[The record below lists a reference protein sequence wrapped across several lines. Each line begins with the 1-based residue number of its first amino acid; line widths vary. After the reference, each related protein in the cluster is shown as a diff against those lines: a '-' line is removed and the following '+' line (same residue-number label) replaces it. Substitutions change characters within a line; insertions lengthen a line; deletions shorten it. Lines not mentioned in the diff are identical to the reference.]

1 MSSQARVNAEGVTVS
16 GAPAQPVEKAE
27 TPPRRYDLDW
37 LRVAVIIILIPFH
50 AAVMFDPGGDFYVR
64 NAASSRLLAGFT
76 DAVGA
81 WGMQL
86 LFFVAGA
93 SCWFA
98 LRKHRWRRFVGERAL
113 RLILPLA
120 VAILTINP
128 LMGYFG
134 RLFHG
139 GAGASFWAYYP
150 HFFKFSAEDYTGY
163 AGHLTPAHLWFVLF
177 LFVLILAAS
186 PLFLWLNRTRGRR
199 FTARLAGLLSKPGA
213 FLLAP
218 VVMLFLDA
226 LPDVAERNIFAFL
239 FFLIAGFIWMAEP
252 RLQDSVDRQK
262 YLLLAVSL
270 ATGVLFI
277 ALQSWSGGREPF
289 TLGSSLFDLLHDTY
303 AWTTTLWLLAFGRA
317 FLNRPGRAVAYL
329 GRASYAIYIIHLPI
343 VVTIGYYVVKW
354 DAGVGLKYAVIVIAS
369 LAATWLNYDL
379 LVRRVAVIGRLLGL
393 KPEGRG

>member
-1 MSSQARVNAEGVTVS
+1 MSSLVRGDGEGGTMS
-16 GAPAQPVEKAE
+16 ERASRPATKEE

-37 LRVAVIIILIPFH
+37 LRAAVIIMLIPFH

-64 NAASSRLLAGFT
+64 NAASSRFLAGFT

-98 LRKHRWRRFVGERAL
+98 LRKHRWRRLMGERAL
-113 RLILPLA
+113 RLLLPLA
-120 VAILTINP
+120 VALLTINP

-139 GAGASFWAYYP
+139 GSEESFWAYYP
-150 HFFKFSAEDYTGY
+150 RFFSFSADDFTGY

-186 PLFLWLNRTRGRR
+186 PFFLWLRRPRGRR
-199 FTARLAGLLSKPGA
+199 FTARLAGWLSRPGA

-218 VVMLFLDA
+218 VLLLFSDA
-226 LPDVAERNIFAFL
+226 LPDVAERNVAAF
-239 FFLIAGFIWMAEP
+239 FIFLIAGFVGMAEP
-252 RLQDSVDRQK
+252 RLQRSVDRQK
-262 YLLLAVSL
+262 YALLAVSV

-277 ALQSWSGGREPF
+277 AL
-289 TLGSSLFDLLHDTY
+289 
-303 AWTTTLWLLAFGRA
+303 
-317 FLNRPGRAVAYL
+317 
-329 GRASYAIYIIHLPI
+329 
-343 VVTIGYYVVKW
+343 
-354 DAGVGLKYAVIVIAS
+354 
-369 LAATWLNYDL
+369 
-379 LVRRVAVIGRLLGL
+379 
-393 KPEGRG
+393 